1 MLEGLAIAAAI
12 GVVIISVVGNSL
24 IVALLIKQHLEER
37 RAKRSKL
44 ETQALLRGIP
54 SVKRKK
60 K

>member
-54 SVKRKK
+54 SVKGNKR
-60 K
+60 